1 MTKKMIFVQY
11 NADDMLNG
19 CRLLSGPAELVYR
32 RICDHIYTSNN
43 NLFDEDITWNVLTEK
58 FNWDPQSIR
67 DELIRKKKIY
77 IEDNAIRNGGCNK
90 AIDKALHNHESAI
103 LKGKKGAEAKRSSAS
118 SSAEAEDEQTINYEL
133 LTINHKQLNIKY
145 KYVMETWNR
154 IAPTSHIQLMNDT
167 RKNLFKS
174 RFKPYFK
181 EDYKEWENFLNK
193 ISKMSFLWG
202 SNDRGWKADFNWVL
216 NENNLLK
223 ILEGKYES
231 SKKDFVPS
239 SESIYE
245 TRLKSIRDDKIT
257 PFLKDYAQKHELNVR
272 EAVRK
277 KHITEERAE
286 ELGIKIG

>member
-1 MTKKMIFVQY
+1 MTKKMIFIQY

-58 FNWDPQSIR
+58 FNWDHQLIK
-67 DELIRKKKIY
+67 DELIRKNKIY
-77 IEDNAIRNGGCNK
+77 IDGNTIRNGGCNK
-90 AIDKALHNHESAI
+90 AIDKALYNHESAI
-103 LKGKKGAEAKRSSAS
+103 IKGKKGAEAKRSSAS
-118 SSAEAEDEQTINYEL
+118 SSAKAEDEQTINYEL
-133 LTINHKQLNIKY
+133 LTINNKQSIIKY
-145 KYVMETWNR
+145 KHIMETWNR
-154 IAPTSHIQLMNDT
+154 IAPTSHIQQMNDT
-167 RKNLFKS
+167 RKNLFRS
-174 RFKPYFK
+174 RFKTYFK
-181 EDYKEWENFLNK
+181 EDYKEWENFLIK

-231 SKKDFVPS
+231 DKKDSIPS

-245 TRLKSIRDDKIT
+245 TRLRSIKNDKIT
-257 PFLKDYAQKHELNVR
+257 PFLKDYAQKYETDVR

-277 KHITEERAE
+277 KHITKERAE